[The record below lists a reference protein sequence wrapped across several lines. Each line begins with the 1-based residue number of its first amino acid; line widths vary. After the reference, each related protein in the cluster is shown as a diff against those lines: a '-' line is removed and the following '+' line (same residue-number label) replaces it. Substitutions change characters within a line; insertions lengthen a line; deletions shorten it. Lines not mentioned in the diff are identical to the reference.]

1 MMMSLKAISQKK
13 KKIKKVFSKR
23 AKTGY
28 EAGPMTS
35 FWAFKDYARTEAD
48 KKDTAQIIK
57 EYIKET
63 FKKSDVTMMLKAAEY
78 NFVYPYYIAATIKW
92 QKLGFEVPA
101 NWNYQPIFEKYFA
114 SLKIKGTKNE
124 AAEGEPTAPQKSIQ
138 DIVKERTSDFISAIE
153 AVLDDFY
160 NGVFQD
166 IDSYSPYLEFKK
178 IDAPY
183 NLAKGVYDYY
193 LPLKEEIQTL
203 VDKPTKDLAE
213 GYKHL
218 SKAKKNDYLKLLTLI
233 LTDAEKYMLSK
244 KAVRKVKVAKPI
256 SADKQTKGLHFN
268 PESLEFKLKS
278 INPVLVVGAMR
289 LYTFNTKNRMFGE
302 YVSHS
307 PTGFGIK
314 GSTLIGVDAE
324 LSREVRLR
332 KPEEFLSMMMKLTP
346 TKIDV
351 EWKKLTTKT
360 GKPNSRINRD
370 MLLLKVF
377 DK

>member
-1 MMMSLKAISQKK
+1 MSLKAISQKK

-63 FKKSDVTMMLKAAEY
+63 FKKSDVTMMLKASEY

-92 QKLGFEVPA
+92 QKLGFEIPA
-101 NWNYQPIFEKYFA
+101 NWNYKPMFDRYFA
-114 SLKIKGTKNE
+114 SLKIKGTKKE
-124 AAEGEPTAPQKSIQ
+124 AAEGEPSAPQKSIQ
-138 DIVKERTSDFISAIE
+138 DVVKERTSDFISAIE

-166 IDSYSPYLEFKK
+166 IDSYSPYMEFKK

-203 VDKPTKDLAE
+203 VDKPTKDLVE

-218 SKAKKNDYLKLLTLI
+218 SKVKKNDYLKLLTVI
-233 LTDAEKYMLSK
+233 LTDAEKYMFSK

-268 PESLEFKLKS
+268 SESLEFKLKS

-314 GSTLIGVDAE
+314 GSTLTGVDAE

-332 KPEEFLSMMMKLTP
+332 KPEEFLSMIMKLTP

>member
-1 MMMSLKAISQKK
+1 MSLKEISQKK
-13 KKIKKVFSKR
+13 KKIKRVFSKR

-28 EAGPMTS
+28 EAGPMDS
-35 FWAFKDYARTEAD
+35 FWAFKDYARSEAD

-63 FKKSDVTMMLKAAEY
+63 FKKPDAAMMLKAPEY

-92 QKLGFEVPA
+92 QKLGFEIPA
-101 NWNYQPIFEKYFA
+101 NWNYVPMFDRYFA
-114 SLKIKGTKNE
+114 SLKIKGTKKE
-124 AAEGEPTAPQKSIQ
+124 AAEGEPPAPQKSIQ
-138 DIVKERTSDFISAIE
+138 DILKEKTSDFIAVTE

-166 IDSYSPYLEFKK
+166 IDSYSPYMELKK

-183 NLAKGVYDYY
+183 SLAKGVYDYY

-203 VDKPTKDLAE
+203 IDNPTKDLAE
-213 GYKHL
+213 GYNHL
-218 SKAKKNDYLKLLTLI
+218 SKAKKNDYLKLLTVI
-233 LTDAEKYMLSK
+233 LTDAEKYMFSK
-244 KAVRKVKVAKPI
+244 KAVRKVKVSKPI
-256 SADKQTKGLHFN
+256 SAERQTKGLHFN
-268 PESLEFKLKS
+268 PESIEFKLKS

-289 LYTFNTKNRMFGE
+289 LYTFNAKNRMFGE

-314 GSTLIGVDAE
+314 GSSLTGVDAD

-346 TKIDV
+346 TKIDT

-360 GKPNSRINRD
+360 GKPNSRINKD